1 MLVSTDCAG
10 MGVHVP
16 DLRLVVNVGMTMI
29 EIFSQ
34 NCSLHTLIFQDFQG
48 TCGRCPRH
56 LGGPVVTRS
65 CKQLVCRCTG
75 QAKKVFL
82 SGFFISTVMHATHAT
97 IITTECTTRPQTSLL
112 EIKFKLFTGK
122 TTPAGKVREIFT
134 GQVCRRA
141 AINAAFSLSNVHS
154 NDSFL
159 KRLFV

>member
-1 MLVSTDCAG
+1 MWRWTWWLSTG
-10 MGVHVP
+10 MHSSSRGWLHWEAATQRNPLRGLEHPSISPPCLRASCIPPTWRGWNYFAHVF
-16 DLRLVVNVGMTMI
+16 
-29 EIFSQ
+29 FSEFWNQ
-34 NCSLHTLIFQDFQG
+34 MKCVA
-48 TCGRCPRH
+48 R
-56 LGGPVVTRS
+56 
-65 CKQLVCRCTG
+65 
-75 QAKKVFL
+75 KVFW

-97 IITTECTTRPQTSLL
+97 IITTKCTTRPQTSLL